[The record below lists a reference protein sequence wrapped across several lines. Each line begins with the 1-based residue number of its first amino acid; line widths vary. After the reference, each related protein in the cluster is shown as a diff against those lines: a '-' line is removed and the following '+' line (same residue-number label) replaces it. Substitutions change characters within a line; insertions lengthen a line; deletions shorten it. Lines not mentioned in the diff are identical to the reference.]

1 MNENTSGDTAALM
14 ETIELLKGEK
24 NALEAQVAA
33 GTTVVEGPSNEEMER
48 LLQQGLKQ
56 RETMKVREASQNQE
70 VN

>member
-48 LLQQGLKQ
+48 LLEQL
-56 RETMKVREASQNQE
+56 ASIARQE
-70 VN
+70 